1 MPSTTNVKQSIRN
14 YSSIGCRHAL
24 LCQSFCCANHTDRLQ
39 LMRLASTYQVDHAV
53 IVSDLIRWRMRC
65 KYSGRTV
72 RLSSRPNQSKAPG
85 FHARAAMAQMASWEC
100 NDLTS
105 LALDHVAFID
115 AIVQL
120 IERRETRDGTAPNH
134 CSQMHGSVGFN
145 RQRTGKSGR
154 RRFASDISF
163 ENAGLSLAA
172 RD

>member
-1 MPSTTNVKQSIRN
+1 MDVMA
-14 YSSIGCRHAL
+14 IGARDAAISLLNRHVPG
-24 LCQSFCCANHTDRLQ
+24 D
-39 LMRLASTYQVDHAV
+39 LA
-53 IVSDLIRWRMRC
+53 IVGQEGITM
-65 KYSGRTV
+65 G
-72 RLSSRPNQSKAPG
+72 
-85 FHARAAMAQMASWEC
+85 SWEW

-120 IERRETRDGTAPNH
+120 IERRETRDGAAPNH

-145 RQRTGKSGR
+145 RLHTGKSGR

-163 ENAGLSLAA
+163 ENAGLSLAV

>member
-1 MPSTTNVKQSIRN
+1 MQIFRTNRPI
-14 YSSIGCRHAL
+14 
-24 LCQSFCCANHTDRLQ
+24 
-39 LMRLASTYQVDHAV
+39 
-53 IVSDLIRWRMRC
+53 IVSAEPIEGARVSCARGDGAWRA
-65 KYSGRTV
+65 G
-72 RLSSRPNQSKAPG
+72 SS
-85 FHARAAMAQMASWEC
+85 